1 MPAKRR
7 GPSPAKVSYVLQ
19 GHLDR
24 LRRIT
29 DEGDNALTPVVL
41 AGIVLAF
48 VVPLA
53 ALLIVLADGV
63 AHFEGGLPSSQRSSP
78 RRFAGL

>member
-7 GPSPAKVSYVLQ
+7 GPLPAKVSDVLH

-24 LRRIT
+24 LRRIA
-29 DEGDNALTPVVL
+29 DEGDSPLTPVVL

-53 ALLIVLADGV
+53 ALLILLADGV
-63 AHFEGGLPSSQRSSP
+63 AHFE
-78 RRFAGL
+78 